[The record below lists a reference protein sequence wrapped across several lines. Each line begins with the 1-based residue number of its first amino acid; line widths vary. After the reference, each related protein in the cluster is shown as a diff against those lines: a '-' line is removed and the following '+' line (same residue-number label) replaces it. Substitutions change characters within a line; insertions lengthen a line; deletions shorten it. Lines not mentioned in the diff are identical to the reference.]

1 MADLGCDFIDPGTDG
16 ERCGRTPTELLAVGM
31 TAPDPAKGPG
41 HAGTFQYAHFCEEHL
56 PGMQQRLG
64 QAKKE

>member
-1 MADLGCDFIDPGTDG
+1 MADLGCDFVNPETDD
-16 ERCGRTPTELLAVGM
+16 ERCGRTPTELLAIGM
-31 TAPDPAKGPG
+31 TAPDPTKGPG

-56 PGMQQRLG
+56 PEMQQRLG